1 MIVKVADLSE
11 VVRQARYR
19 ESAGPLNDLLGQVP
33 QGDHHRFESDLEVDS
48 ELYRH
53 GTDVYF
59 QGNLSGT
66 VRTACRRC
74 LEDFDWQLARA
85 FRFLI
90 VKTARGTEEPE
101 DDTGIDH
108 YAGYDIDLSP
118 LVREQALLALDDR
131 GLCSE
136 ECKGL
141 CPGCGANLNGE
152 DCKCRHRQ
160 DR

>member
-1 MIVKVADLSE
+1 VIVKVADLSE

-33 QGDHHRFESDLEVDS
+33 QGDQHRFESDLEVDS

-59 QGNLSGT
+59 QGNLSAT

-90 VKTARGTEEPE
+90 VKTARGTEPE

-108 YAGYDIDLSP
+108 YAGDQIDLSP

-152 DCKCRHRQ
+152 DCKCRHRL

>member
-11 VVRQARYR
+11 VVRRIRTR
-19 ESAGPLNDLLGQVP
+19 ENAGPLNDLLSQVP
-33 QGDHHRFESDLEVDS
+33 RGGEQRFESDLDLDA

-59 QGNLSGT
+59 QGT
-66 VRTACRRC
+66 VAAAVRTTCGRC
-74 LEDFDWQLARA
+74 LDEFTWTLERP

-90 VKTARGTEEPE
+90 VKQAGGVEPE
-101 DDTGIDH
+101 DDIGIDH
-108 YAGYDIDLSP
+108 YAGDQIDLAP
-118 LVREQALLALDDR
+118 LVREQTLLALDET

-141 CPGCGANLNGE
+141 CVGCGANLNRE
-152 DCKCRHRQ
+152 ECSCRRRP